1 MKRVYNFIYNPN
13 LWTQWDKVY
22 LNPLETQIQSL
33 ADWIKY
39 FNPAWNGNATVGVH
53 PTEEETYSYDSQASF
68 YDGTSLN
75 YRYGFQSSNDSS
87 YLALQPWD
95 DIKNKPLNDLLASGD
110 IIHIPAGRQVFSIV
124 CPINGDLS
132 IRELPSSY
140 IIIPRSDGGYFVPR
154 NVDNELV
161 FIYEKNAVDRFGQKV
176 PLGWHVI
183 PARYYLAIDQ
193 STSVDSTALVIN
205 NISTIVTNVEESSNP
220 IPWTNLFPLQSIL
233 TTEDGEEVF
242 ADVSTSVNQ
251 TEVDNT
257 LTTNYTITRTN
268 NTSFG
273 RSFKVVVY

>member
-1 MKRVYNFIYNPN
+1 MKRVYNFIHNPN
-13 LWTQWDKVY
+13 LWTQWNNVY

-39 FNPAWNGNATVGVH
+39 FNPTWDG
-53 PTEEETYSYDSQASF
+53 DSKDEPDTTKDGISF
-68 YDGTSLN
+68 YDGASLN
-75 YRYGFQSSNDSS
+75 YRCGFQSSNDSS
-87 YLALQPWD
+87 YLVLKSWD
-95 DIKNKPLNDLLASGD
+95 DIENESLNDLLASGAV
-110 IIHIPAGRQVFSIV
+110 IHIPAGRQVFSIV

-154 NVDNELV
+154 NIDNKLV

-193 STSVDSTALVIN
+193 STSADSTALVIN
-205 NISTIVTNVEESSNP
+205 NISTIVTNVAESSNP

-242 ADVSTSVNQ
+242 ADISTSVNQ

-268 NTSFG
+268 NTPFG